1 MVLVEGRFGLG
12 DIEALHAVEEVFKDV
27 AAGLQ
32 GAVDEGVVGV
42 GVVNV
47 DDDAAGRGHIG
58 DAVDEDEFAQD
69 LVMTEG
75 IDDNRFLQ
83 EERADGDFVLRK
95 ARSAFLF
102 ACIDVD
108 GVVDISEDADDFLGP
123 QFDDVF
129 FADSQVLVIH
139 PEHGRCNALTQG
151 DVRPL
156 GKDAAPGYVD
166 FAVELDVDR
175 LAFDGRIDGI
185 EADEDGFDLSFFL
198 AGQGR
203 NRIADGQGAA
213 FDLALEA
220 AEGVV
225 RAADALDGQVKAF
238 FFVFF
243 DVDRFQ
249 IVEDGRPLVPGH
261 IGRRLG
267 DVVPFRRRD
276 GDEDDVGQFQFVAEL
291 GNLGLDFFKAFLAV
305 AGQVHLVD
313 GEDEVA
319 DPHEGADAGM
329 AAGLDQ
335 DALGGVDEDDGQVG
349 KGSADG
355 HVARIF
361 FMARRVGDDE
371 AAVVRAEITVS
382 YVDGDALFPF
392 CHEAVQEQ
400 RVVDGPAAAADLAF
414 QFQSLLLVGVEQFGV
429 IEQMTDECRFAVID
443 AAAGNKF

>member
-42 GVVNV
+42 GVVDV

-185 EADEDGFDLSFFL
+185 EADEDGFYLGFFL

-203 NRIADGQGAA
+203 NRIADG
-213 FDLALEA
+213 
-220 AEGVV
+220 
-225 RAADALDGQVKAF
+225 
-238 FFVFF
+238 
-243 DVDRFQ
+243 
-249 IVEDGRPLVPGH
+249 
-261 IGRRLG
+261 
-267 DVVPFRRRD
+267 
-276 GDEDDVGQFQFVAEL
+276 
-291 GNLGLDFFKAFLAV
+291 
-305 AGQVHLVD
+305 
-313 GEDEVA
+313 
-319 DPHEGADAGM
+319 
-329 AAGLDQ
+329 
-335 DALGGVDEDDGQVG
+335 
-349 KGSADG
+349 
-355 HVARIF
+355 
-361 FMARRVGDDE
+361 
-371 AAVVRAEITVS
+371 
-382 YVDGDALFPF
+382 
-392 CHEAVQEQ
+392 
-400 RVVDGPAAAADLAF
+400 
-414 QFQSLLLVGVEQFGV
+414 
-429 IEQMTDECRFAVID
+429 
-443 AAAGNKF
+443 